1 MDGWM
6 DRFLGSAAGVE
17 TRVRIFSLVCLHPG
31 GRLLFPG
38 LMWQQPASLVGLWGR
53 GRGRQTR
60 TIASLARPV
69 LTRVLAT

>member
-38 LMWQQPASLVGLWGR
+38 LMWQQPASLVGLWGGGDGEDR
-53 GRGRQTR
+53 QGR
-60 TIASLARPV
+60 SLLSSDPY
-69 LTRVLAT
+69 